1 MNISKTDI
9 GISGGMNNM
18 FQESVKKRSAG
29 QIVGIICV
37 FILALLIVFTFVL
50 YGIFKDDNSAP
61 SLFGNRIYIMNG
73 NGMEPRI
80 AQGSAVFIDEGVMP
94 AEPGNVILCNIDGR
108 LAVLGYIGSQS
119 VTAADGTVTT
129 RYIVK
134 YDNTPAD
141 QVWAVEAEDI
151 IGRAVSYDAFLG
163 GVIRFASSKT
173 GILAIVIIP
182 CAALIIYEIVML
194 LMASKRSR
202 KAEANARDNAPD
214 PTLSF
219 ENIQPLTE
227 PRRNRAAEK
236 KPFRADNVDDSDPI
250 MSFESMRDELSRQTD
265 GRQSDPSLS
274 ENDMFDHIR
283 TASHEDMSAKSSGF
297 TSVPEYMRVQPS
309 YEQNQSVRTAQESAP
324 FGFTADAEPQSRTE
338 PLAEAVK
345 PLEGQQVANS
355 QESAKA
361 MSSRID
367 ELIRLLEEE
376 KSRLADK

>member
-94 AEPGNVILCNIDGR
+94 AESGNVILCNIDGR

-236 KPFRADNVDDSDPI
+236 KPFRADNVDDSDPT

-274 ENDMFDHIR
+274 ENDMFEHIR

-355 QESAKA
+355 QESAEA

>member
-1 MNISKTDI
+1 M
-9 GISGGMNNM
+9 
-18 FQESVKKRSAG
+18 
-29 QIVGIICV
+29 
-37 FILALLIVFTFVL
+37 
-50 YGIFKDDNSAP
+50 
-61 SLFGNRIYIMNG
+61 
-73 NGMEPRI
+73 
-80 AQGSAVFIDEGVMP
+80 
-94 AEPGNVILCNIDGR
+94 
-108 LAVLGYIGSQS
+108 
-119 VTAADGTVTT
+119 
-129 RYIVK
+129 
-134 YDNTPAD
+134 
-141 QVWAVEAEDI
+141 
-151 IGRAVSYDAFLG
+151 
-163 GVIRFASSKT
+163 IRFASSKT

-236 KPFRADNVDDSDPI
+236 KPFGADNVDDSDPI

-274 ENDMFDHIR
+274 ENDMFEHIR

-297 TSVPEYMRVQPS
+297 TPVPEYMRTQPS
-309 YEQNQSVRTAQESAP
+309 SEQSQPVRTAQESAS
-324 FGFTADAEPQSRTE
+324 FGFAADAESQSSTE
-338 PLAEAVK
+338 PLVEAAK
-345 PLEGQQVANS
+345 SLEGQPAANS
-355 QESAKA
+355 QDSAEA

>member
-1 MNISKTDI
+1 
-9 GISGGMNNM
+9 MNNM

-50 YGIFKDDNSAP
+50 YGVFKDDNSAP

-94 AEPGNVILCNIDGR
+94 TEPGNVILCNIDGR

-194 LMASKRSR
+194 LMASKRAR
-202 KAEANARDNAPD
+202 KAEANARDNDPD
-214 PTLSF
+214 PTMSF

-236 KPFRADNVDDSDPI
+236 KPLKADNVDDSAPT
-250 MSFESMRDELSRQTD
+250 MSFESMQKEHFGQTD
-265 GRQSDPSLS
+265 SRQSDTSLP
-274 ENDMFDHIR
+274 ENDIFEHIR

-297 TSVPEYMRVQPS
+297 TPVPEYMRAQPS
-309 YEQNQSVRTAQESAP
+309 SEQSQPVRTAQESAS
-324 FGFTADAEPQSRTE
+324 FGFAADAESQSSTE
-338 PLAEAVK
+338 PLVEAVK
-345 PLEGQQVANS
+345 PLEGQPADNS
-355 QESAKA
+355 QDSAKA